1 MRDLK
6 VKPFLKWA
14 GGKNQL
20 LADIRLKYPNPEDY
34 PNPSYLV
41 FGITLNSRILH
52 VVCDTDGETLW
63 IITAY
68 IPDNIKWE
76 NDYKTRRKEN

>member
-1 MRDLK
+1 MQDLK

-20 LADIRLKYPNPEDY
+20 LADIRLKYL
-34 PNPSYLV
+34 NPSCLV

-52 VVCDTDGETLW
+52 VVCGTDGATLW

-68 IPDNIKWE
+68 IPNNIKWE